1 MASPLTLVRTF
12 AGEVSEKQITFLAA
26 SLAYYAFV
34 SLIPL
39 LLLAL
44 VVATVFGGQQLAN
57 QVVEMAGTSLSP
69 GGQDLIKDILTENT
83 TAAGGA
89 TVVGVVVLVWG
100 ALRLFRGLD
109 IAFSR
114 AYGNPPPDG
123 IVSEVRDGLVALFGV
138 AVGIAITIVIGVAI
152 SFVPFDVVIAGVD
165 VLTWVLSIV
174 SILALSITLL
184 PLYYVLPGGNVV
196 SGRDITVR
204 EAYPGALFAAIGWTV
219 LQTLFRFYA
228 GIASYSAYGVVG
240 AILLL
245 VVFFYFASIVVL
257 FGVVLNA
264 VLAGRVGEG
273 AASAGSDELSNSI
286 EQLRTGEKT
295 E

>member
-1 MASPLTLVRTF
+1 MGSPLAFARTF
-12 AGEVSEKQITFLAA
+12 AGEVSDKQITFLAA

-57 QVVEMAGTSLSP
+57 QVIETASTSLSSA
-69 GGQDLIKDILTENT
+69 GADLIREVLTNSE
-83 TAAGGA
+83 AAGSA

-100 ALRLFRGLD
+100 GLRLFRGLD
-109 IAFSR
+109 IAFSQ

-123 IVSEVRDGLVALFGV
+123 IVSQIRDGLVALFGV
-138 AVGIAITIVIGVAI
+138 AVGIAITVVIGALI
-152 SFVPFDVVIAGVD
+152 ALVPFAFVIWGIDIIAWALTVIS
-165 VLTWVLSIV
+165 VLLLSV
-174 SILALSITLL
+174 TLL
-184 PLYYVLPGGNVV
+184 PLYYVLPGGTVI
-196 SGRDITVR
+196 SGKDITVR

-219 LQTLFRFYA
+219 LQSLFRFYA

-245 VVFFYFASIVVL
+245 VVLFYFAAIVVL

-264 VLAGRVGEG
+264 VLAGR
-273 AASAGSDELSNSI
+273 ASDDQTTEATELSQSV
-286 EQLRTGEKT
+286 EQLRTGEET